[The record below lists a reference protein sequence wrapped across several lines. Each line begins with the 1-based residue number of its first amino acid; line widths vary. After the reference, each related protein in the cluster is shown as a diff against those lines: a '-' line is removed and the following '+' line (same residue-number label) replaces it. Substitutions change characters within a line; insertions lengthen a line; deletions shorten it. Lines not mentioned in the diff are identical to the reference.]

1 MVYSSKLI
9 ILKFILMVIT
19 FLNLKGGCGK
29 TTLSIHI
36 ASTLAL
42 AGKKVLLIDAD
53 EQKSSI
59 HWAETREKAPIFT
72 IAGIPSNTIHKQ
84 IKLMKDDYDFIVVD
98 GPPRT
103 SSVSRSC
110 VVASDLVL
118 IPVTPSPYDVWAA
131 NEIVDILNNVKHS
144 LSEYKTI
151 KSGIVIN
158 RKIHNTNL
166 GNEVENALK
175 DYEIPVLNTII
186 HQRIAYAES
195 AASGTSVIEED
206 QNSLAGIEV
215 KKLAEEIISLLDIHN
230 KGK

>member
-1 MVYSSKLI
+1 
-9 ILKFILMVIT
+9 MVIT

-29 TTLSIHI
+29 TTLSVHV

-59 HWAETREKAPIFT
+59 HWAETREKEPIFT
-72 IAGIPSNTIHKQ
+72 VAGIPSNTIHKQ
-84 IKLMKDDYDFIVVD
+84 IKLMKDDYDFIIVD

-131 NEIVDILNNVKHS
+131 NEIVEILNNVRHS
-144 LSEYKTI
+144 LSDYKQI
-151 KSGIVIN
+151 KSGIIIN

-166 GNEVENALK
+166 GKEVENALK
-175 DYEIPVLNTII
+175 DYEIPVFNTVI
-186 HQRIAYAES
+186 HQRISYAES

-206 QNSLAGIEV
+206 QSSLAGVEV
-215 KKLAEEIISLLDIHN
+215 KNLVEEIVSYMGIQ
-230 KGK
+230 KEG

>member
-1 MVYSSKLI
+1 
-9 ILKFILMVIT
+9 MVIT

-29 TTLSIHI
+29 TTLSIHV

-42 AGKKVLLIDAD
+42 AGKKVMLIDAD
-53 EQKSSI
+53 EQMSSV
-59 HWAETREKAPIFT
+59 HWAETRDKDPIFT
-72 IAGIPSNTIHKQ
+72 VTGIPSNTIHKQ
-84 IKLMKDDYDFIVVD
+84 IKLMQNDYDFIIVD

-131 NEIVDILNNVKHS
+131 SEIIEILDNVKHS
-144 LSEYKTI
+144 IAEYKKI
-151 KSGIVIN
+151 NAAIIIN

-166 GNEVENALK
+166 GKEVEVALK
-175 DYEIPVLNTII
+175 EYNIPIFDTII

-195 AASGTSVIEED
+195 AAAGTSVIEED
-206 QNSLAGIEV
+206 PSSIAGQEIKNLV
-215 KKLAEEIISLLDIHN
+215 EEIIIFTGLKQSN
-230 KGK
+230 KVIA

>member
-1 MVYSSKLI
+1 
-9 ILKFILMVIT
+9 MVIT

-53 EQKSSI
+53 EQMSAV
-59 HWAETREKAPIFT
+59 HWAETREKDPIFT

-84 IKLMKDDYDFIVVD
+84 IKLMEDDYDFIIVD

-118 IPVTPSPYDVWAA
+118 IPVTPSPYDVWASS
-131 NEIVDILNNVKHS
+131 EIVEILNNVKHS
-144 LSEYKTI
+144 ISEYKKI
-151 KSGIVIN
+151 KAGIVIN

-166 GNEVENALK
+166 GKEVESALQEY
-175 DYEIPVLNTII
+175 DIPIFKTII

-195 AASGTSVIEED
+195 AAAGTSVIED
-206 QNSLAGIEV
+206 DPNSVAGQEI
-215 KKLAEEIISLLDIHN
+215 KNLTEEILTFAGL
-230 KGK
+230 K

>member
-1 MVYSSKLI
+1 
-9 ILKFILMVIT
+9 MVIT

-29 TTLSIHI
+29 TTLSIHV

-42 AGKKVLLIDAD
+42 AGKKVMLIDAD
-53 EQKSSI
+53 EQMSAV
-59 HWAETREKAPIFT
+59 HWAETREQDPIFT
-72 IAGIPSNTIHKQ
+72 VAGIPSNTIHKQ
-84 IKLMKDDYDFIVVD
+84 IKLMENDYDFIIVD

-131 NEIVDILNNVKHS
+131 SEIVEILDNVKHS
-144 LSEYKTI
+144 ISEYKKIAT
-151 KSGIVIN
+151 GIVIN

-166 GNEVENALK
+166 GKEVETALEE
-175 DYEIPVLNTII
+175 YEIPIFNTVV

-195 AASGTSVIEED
+195 AAAGTSVIEED
-206 QNSLAGIEV
+206 PNSIAGQEI
-215 KKLAEEIISLLDIHN
+215 KKLVEEILVFVGL
-230 KGK
+230 KQTK

>member
-1 MVYSSKLI
+1 MPTNQKINSVI
-9 ILKFILMVIT
+9 MVIT

-29 TTLSIHI
+29 TTLSIHV

-53 EQKSSI
+53 EQKSAI
-59 HWAETREKAPIFT
+59 HWAETREKEPIFT

-84 IKLMKDDYDFIVVD
+84 IKLMNNDYDFIIVD

-131 NEIVDILNNVKHS
+131 SEIVEILNNVKHS
-144 LSEYKTI
+144 LSDYKKI
-151 KSGIVIN
+151 EAAIIVN

-166 GNEVENALK
+166 GKEVETALQEYNLPIFK
-175 DYEIPVLNTII
+175 TII
-186 HQRIAYAES
+186 HQRISYAES

-206 QNSLAGIEV
+206 QNSVAGLEIKNLV
-215 KKLAEEIISLLDIHN
+215 EEIIVFSGLKQGDQKL
-230 KGK
+230 

>member
-1 MVYSSKLI
+1 MG
-9 ILKFILMVIT
+9 MVIT

-29 TTLSIHI
+29 TTLSIHV

-42 AGKKVLLIDAD
+42 AGKKVILIDAD

-59 HWAETREKAPIFT
+59 HWAETREQEPIFT

-84 IKLMKDDYDFIVVD
+84 IKMMQDDYDFIIVD

-110 VVASDLVL
+110 VAASNLVL

-131 NEIVDILNNVKHS
+131 SEIVEILSNVKQS
-144 LSEYKTI
+144 LSEYKKI
-151 KSGIVIN
+151 HAAVIIN
-158 RKIHNTNL
+158 RKIYNTNL
-166 GNEVENALK
+166 GKEVEIALEEYALPIFK
-175 DYEIPVLNTII
+175 TVI

-206 QNSLAGIEV
+206 PTSIAGKEIKALV
-215 KKLAEEIISLLDIHN
+215 EEIIVFAGLKSKEN
-230 KGK
+230 VSA